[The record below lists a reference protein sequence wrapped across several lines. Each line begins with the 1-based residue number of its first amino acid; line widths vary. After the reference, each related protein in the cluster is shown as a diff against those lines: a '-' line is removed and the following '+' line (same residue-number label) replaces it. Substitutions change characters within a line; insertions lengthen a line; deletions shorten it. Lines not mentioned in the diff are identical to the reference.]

1 MADQEAPS
9 TEPTAPQTDR
19 EKLFTWL
26 STNRE
31 VRGSRDWNNAVA
43 AYNREAQ
50 KEGLTSFQPQ
60 MLPIQD
66 PTAEMGFIE
75 GMIESATGTARQTQ
89 ETRRLPNYTRMPELQ
104 AILDIDAAQTKL
116 GLASAA
122 PEEMASIIKA
132 QFPDVEISQDLKGN

>member
-9 TEPTAPQTDR
+9 TEPTAPQTNR

-104 AILDIDAAQTKL
+104 AVLGFGDTDVAQAKI
-116 GLASAA
+116 GLASAE
-122 PEEMASIIKA
+122 PREMASIIQG
-132 QFPDVEISQDLKGN
+132 QFPDVE